1 VARTYG
7 VVTGDTLPKLAE
19 RFYGDSTR
27 FPLIAAANG
36 IVNPALITAGQ
47 LLAIPEAL
55 GGVSIR
61 REMINESIG
70 RCILPHPVPASR
82 RLVIETVTSHG
93 RRQARR
99 HQTRARSNVPTS
111 Q

>member
-61 REMINESIG
+61 RRDDQRKHRPLHSAAPRAG
-70 RCILPHPVPASR
+70 QPPAGHRDGHQPRAAAVS
-82 RLVIETVTSHG
+82 ETP
-93 RRQARR
+93 
-99 HQTRARSNVPTS
+99 N
-111 Q
+111 

>member
-19 RFYGDSTR
+19 RFYGDSTL

-61 REMINESIG
+61 RRDDQRKHRPLHSAAPRAGVLMITG
-70 RCILPHPVPASR
+70 
-82 RLVIETVTSHG
+82 TSVLSVSK
-93 RRQARR
+93 A
-99 HQTRARSNVPTS
+99 
-111 Q
+111 